1 MSDLNQRIEALY
13 QSDKRN
19 AYILIALLWI
29 VVLFVIIM
37 SWPYIPD
44 SGVRIISLIGAAAV
58 LIFNTAAVMAMLKHY
73 DEDKAFIYGM
83 DIKMLDAVKDNMGA

>member
-1 MSDLNQRIEALY
+1 MADLNQRIEALY

-58 LIFNTAAVMAMLKHY
+58 LIFNTAAVTAMLKHY